1 MGSPLVSII
10 IATFNRSNVLR
21 LTIEAVRASS
31 FADWEVIVA
40 GDGCT
45 DDTEEVVRSF
55 QDPRITFFNLPQ
67 SSGDQSAPNNAGLSR
82 ARGQYV
88 AFLNH
93 DDFWTKDHLERGLE
107 AIRPGG
113 IDLVAAITVA
123 IDHHDRAHLMG
134 VSNSGSYEP
143 WVFFPVSSWLMRR
156 ELAAR
161 VPWRPGREIHLVP
174 SQDWIFRAWRAG
186 ATMRSTGRITVISIG
201 SNSRPGSYSG
211 RHIEEYA
218 RLFASLEDPHLIPR
232 LLVPTALRLTA
243 DLHGATPGRMF
254 ARAFRLIG
262 RNVLLALGIH
272 PQAMWQI
279 LKLRRRGAIL
289 DQMRRTRGLSPLPR
303 GESR

>member
-1 MGSPLVSII
+1 MDNPAVSII

-31 FADWEVIVA
+31 FADWEIIVV
-40 GDGCT
+40 GDACT
-45 DDTEEVVRSF
+45 DDTEEVVRSL

-67 SSGDQSAPNNAGLSR
+67 NSGDQSAPNNAGFKR
-82 ARGQYV
+82 ARGRYV

-107 AIRPGG
+107 AIAGG
-113 IDLVAAITVA
+113 SDLVAAITVA
-123 IDHHDRAHLMG
+123 IDHHDHAHLMG

-143 WVFFPVSSWLMRR
+143 CVFFPVSSWLMRR

-161 VPWRPGREIHLVP
+161 VPWRPGRDLHLVP
-174 SQDWIFRAWRAG
+174 SQDWLFRASRTG

-218 RLFASLEDPHLIPR
+218 RLFELLADPHLVPR

-243 DLHGATPGRMF
+243 DLHAATPGRLF

-272 PQAMWQI
+272 PHAMWQI